1 MLRKAKALQVTGG
14 KVYRYQNARAV
25 SGVTRAIDTTEAA
38 VIRRILELY
47 ADGIGMLTIAHSLN
61 NMTPGSITGELL
73 EAISKYGRKYG
84 WQHPVLRMEY
94 RGVTPRYS
102 AAQI

>member
-1 MLRKAKALQVTGG
+1 M
-14 KVYRYQNARAV
+14 
-25 SGVTRAIDTTEAA
+25 
-38 VIRRILELY
+38 VI
-47 ADGIGMLTIAHSLN
+47 AGPAGACV
-61 NMTPGSITGELL
+61 SITGELL

-84 WQHPVLRMEY
+84 WQHPVLRMEF